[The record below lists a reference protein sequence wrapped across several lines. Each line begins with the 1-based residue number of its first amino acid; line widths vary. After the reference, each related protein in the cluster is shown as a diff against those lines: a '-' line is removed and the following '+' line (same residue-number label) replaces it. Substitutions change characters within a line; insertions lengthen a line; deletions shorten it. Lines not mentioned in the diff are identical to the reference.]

1 MSKEEYLHFIAE
13 IRRHDRL
20 YYVEAKPQITDF
32 EYDKLLKKIE
42 EIEKLHPDWISPSS
56 PTQRV
61 NDSPT
66 KGFVQVEHK
75 VPMLSLA
82 NTYSREEIED
92 FFARMRKLL
101 ERNDVSMSA
110 ELKMDGVAVSARYEK
125 GLFVRG
131 VTRGDG
137 KKGDDITANM
147 KTIRALPLELCGE
160 NFPDVLELRG
170 EVFMLKATFQELNR
184 QKEDDGEELWA
195 NPRNATAGS
204 LKLLDPK
211 EVAKRKLSIVFYGV
225 AEDGELVCQNQID
238 SHHLF
243 KKWGLPVFDERHRK
257 LCISVDEVLS
267 FADEIEKQRPN
278 LPFDID
284 GIVLKVNE
292 RRFHEILG
300 VTGKSPRWAVAYKFA
315 PEQATT
321 KILDITV
328 QVGRTGVLTPVAE
341 LQPVFL
347 AGSTISRATLH
358 NQEEVQRKD
367 IRIGDEVVI
376 EKGGDVI
383 PKVVQVVISKRSNES
398 HPWHM
403 PRHCPCCG
411 ASVVH
416 VDGEVAVRCPNTEE
430 CVEQNLRKIV
440 FFASKDAMDIG
451 HLGEKVVEQLM
462 AKGFIKKVSDIYR
475 LTEKELYQLEGFKEK
490 SVKNL
495 LKSIDQSRTP
505 TLARLIL
512 ALGIKY
518 VGEGTAELLAMRATD
533 IQTLSQLSQSD
544 LQQID
549 GVGEKVAC
557 AVVEYFKD
565 PSNLKELQ
573 SLVENGVSPKPVVV
587 STRTD
592 HPFYGKSFVLTGT
605 LPNFTRTQA
614 TELIKERGGKVSGS
628 VSNQT
633 DFVLAGDEAGSKL
646 EKAKKLK
653 IAILS
658 EEDFQLML

>member
-1 MSKEEYLHFIAE
+1 MSKEEYLQLIAE

-20 YYVEAKPQITDF
+20 YYVDAKPQITDF

-42 EIEKLHPDWISPSS
+42 EVEKLHPDWISPSS
-56 PTQRV
+56 PSQRV
-61 NDSPT
+61 NDLPT

-92 FFARMRKLL
+92 FIARMHKLL
-101 ERNDVSMSA
+101 ERKDVSISA
-110 ELKMDGVAVSARYEK
+110 ELKMDGVAISARYEK

-160 NFPDVLELRG
+160 GFPDILELRG
-170 EVFMLKATFQELNR
+170 EVFMLKATFQELNQ

-211 EVAKRKLSIVFYGV
+211 EVAKRKLSIVFYGI

-238 SHHLF
+238 IHHLL
-243 KKWGLPVFDERHRK
+243 KKWGLPVFDELHRK
-257 LCISVDEVLS
+257 LCTSVDDVLS
-267 FADEIEKQRPN
+267 FADDIEKQRPK

-292 RRFHEILG
+292 RRFHDILG

-315 PEQATT
+315 PEQVAT
-321 KILDITV
+321 KILNITV

-367 IRIGDEVVI
+367 IRIGDEVII

-383 PKVVQVVISKRSNES
+383 PKVVEVVLSKRSKES

-403 PRHCPCCG
+403 PSHCPCCG
-411 ASVVH
+411 ADVVH
-416 VDGEVAVRCPNTEE
+416 LEGEVAVRCPNTEG
-430 CVEQNLRKIV
+430 CKEQNLRKIV

-451 HLGEKVVEQLM
+451 HLGEKVVEQLIE
-462 AKGFIKKVSDIYR
+462 KGLVKRVSDIYA

-495 LKSIDQSRTP
+495 LKSIDESRIP
-505 TLARLIL
+505 TLSRLIL

-518 VGEGTAELLAMRATD
+518 VGEGTAELLAVRALD
-533 IQTLSQLSQSD
+533 MQTLIQLSRSD

-573 SLVENGVSPKPVVV
+573 LLLENGVSPKPVLAC
-587 STRTD
+587 TRTD

-605 LPNFTRTQA
+605 LPTFTRSQA

-646 EKAKKLK
+646 DKAKKLK

-658 EEDFQLML
+658 EQDFQSML